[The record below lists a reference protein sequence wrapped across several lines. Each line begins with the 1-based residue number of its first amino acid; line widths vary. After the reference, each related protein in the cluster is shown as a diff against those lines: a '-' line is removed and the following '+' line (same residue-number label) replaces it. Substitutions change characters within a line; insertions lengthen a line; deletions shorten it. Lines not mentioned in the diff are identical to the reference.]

1 MTKRI
6 LSDLDPLSVE
16 LPHGTEITTRVERVV
31 NGRRIPQG
39 LVGRVVRSR
48 DGGIDVMIVGVGE
61 VWYARPELAPRK
73 AGQLEFAHRR
83 EEAWAALRP
92 CSILEATVGSRAW
105 GLSDESSDTDLRG
118 AFALPF
124 TWTVGLVAPPTDL
137 VSADGSQTFWESR
150 KLVQQALRADPNTL
164 ELLLV
169 PGVKA
174 TDELGEWL
182 QEEPAPSLD
191 EVASRLAKISPREAP
206 SETDA
211 VHRAKTYIKQLYRSL
226 SDQGLIEANDFESMM
241 TYARSGGRR
250 PPESRE
256 LRPKNAYNLLRLIHL
271 ATGWLRDGT
280 PRFEASGAMR
290 TKLLSIKRGEVP
302 LDDVLAEA
310 ELLSPGLEQARDD
323 SRVPEHPD
331 YVRADALLRRMGQEI
346 ARRHVMGLSGPFG
359 LGAPAAPQAKNA
371 TE

>member
-39 LVGRVVRSR
+39 LIGRVVRSR

-92 CSILEATVGSRAW
+92 CSILEAIVGSRAW

-164 ELLLV
+164 ELLFV

-182 QEEPAPSLD
+182 LEARDAFVSKLIFGSFGRYALSQLSKLTASQRLAEHRDLVLEWEKTERRSAKKLLYILRTALTGTHALFTSEVETDVTKLLARYGFLEALELVDQKRRGEKAELPLELSQKWTSRIAELFALLDKANAESKLPETPLNEAEMEQWLVQRRLRQLSAQAPSLH
-191 EVASRLAKISPREAP
+191 P
-206 SETDA
+206 
-211 VHRAKTYIKQLYRSL
+211 
-226 SDQGLIEANDFESMM
+226 
-241 TYARSGGRR
+241 
-250 PPESRE
+250 
-256 LRPKNAYNLLRLIHL
+256 LR
-271 ATGWLRDGT
+271 
-280 PRFEASGAMR
+280 
-290 TKLLSIKRGEVP
+290 
-302 LDDVLAEA
+302 
-310 ELLSPGLEQARDD
+310 
-323 SRVPEHPD
+323 
-331 YVRADALLRRMGQEI
+331 
-346 ARRHVMGLSGPFG
+346 
-359 LGAPAAPQAKNA
+359 
-371 TE
+371 